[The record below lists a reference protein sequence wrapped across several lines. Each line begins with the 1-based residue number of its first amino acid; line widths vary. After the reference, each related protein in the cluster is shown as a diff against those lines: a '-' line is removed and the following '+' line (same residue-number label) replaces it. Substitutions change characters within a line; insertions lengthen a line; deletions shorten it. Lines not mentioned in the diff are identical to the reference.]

1 MTHDRLR
8 DPATRGRWIAGS
20 LAALLLHAAP
30 AAATFVAFTPNEKVW
45 EDVGLQM
52 VVEFADVTET
62 AETSDSVAEASE
74 SQASQSTPEV
84 KKSLSAAGEDDLPE
98 TDASPRKPDDP
109 DLLLAEKK
117 TLERT
122 EESAEQQTTE
132 EMAPSQAAADS
143 AASASAAAPS
153 PVEQTAA
160 TTAAP
165 SEGSVREAPPTPA
178 SWAKAVMAHLGRHKR
193 YPREARASGAEGEVL
208 VAVTVGRDGR
218 VVARRLHRTAG
229 SAVLDGAALD
239 LIDRAAP
246 LPAMP
251 ANFLA
256 DHVDV
261 VVPIRFRLKS

>member
-1 MTHDRLR
+1 MTHDPLR

-20 LAALLLHAAP
+20 FTALLLHAAP

-52 VVEFADVTET
+52 VVEFAEVTET

-74 SQASQSTPEV
+74 SEASQSTPEI

-98 TDASPRKPDDP
+98 TDASPRRPDDP

-122 EESAEQQTTE
+122 ENSAEQQTTE
-132 EMAPSQAAADS
+132 EMTASEAAADS
-143 AASASAAAPS
+143 TASAAAAAPS
-153 PVEQTAA
+153 PVEQTA
-160 TTAAP
+160 TTTAP